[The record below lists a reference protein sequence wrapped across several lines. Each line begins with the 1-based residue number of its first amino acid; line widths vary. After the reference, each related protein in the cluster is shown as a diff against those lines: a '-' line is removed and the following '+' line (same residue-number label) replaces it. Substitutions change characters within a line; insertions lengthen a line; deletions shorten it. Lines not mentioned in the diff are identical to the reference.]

1 MLDYIC
7 NLQLQILFL
16 LHRRKHVCR
25 DYPTA
30 TIQNGKKSYM
40 KTIAVA
46 YQDKS
51 IKNQQLS
58 QRNQQLF
65 FILGN
70 YSYDKSKTNQSI

>member
-1 MLDYIC
+1 
-7 NLQLQILFL
+7 
-16 LHRRKHVCR
+16 
-25 DYPTA
+25 
-30 TIQNGKKSYM
+30 M